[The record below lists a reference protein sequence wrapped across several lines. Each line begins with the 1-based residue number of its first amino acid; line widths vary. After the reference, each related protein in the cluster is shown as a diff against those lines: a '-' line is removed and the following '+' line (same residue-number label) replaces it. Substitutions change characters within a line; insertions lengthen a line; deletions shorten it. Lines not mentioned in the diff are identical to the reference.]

1 MDAVIFSDVTL
12 NTGNAYN
19 ATTGEFT
26 APSRDTTPLHG
37 PLQQME
43 ERCLVHSLSSMVNL

>member
-26 APSRDTTPLHG
+26 APVSTPLLG